1 MNKKSVEFKQ
11 STDHKIHITP
21 YWLLGFVEGEG
32 YFSTN
37 KTDYSLKFGIG
48 QTSQEI
54 IVLEAIQKYFL
65 ALPTAKNYV
74 ERNNTN
80 LVSLATYNQAKGRDY
95 KAMAQLV
102 ITQRY
107 FISNVIIPFF
117 DKLTWLSKK
126 FKDYV
131 DWKLILDL
139 INHGWH
145 FTEEGKKLISLI
157 TQGMNNY
164 RLTNNTTYQE
174 HTSREDVKARL
185 LATCIYSCRNRRGE
199 GDSSKNWRPEHMEI
213 RI

>member
-1 MNKKSVEFKQ
+1 
-11 STDHKIHITP
+11 
-21 YWLLGFVEGEG
+21 LLGFVEGEG

-131 DWKLILDL
+131 D
-139 INHGWH
+139 
-145 FTEEGKKLISLI
+145 
-157 TQGMNNY
+157 
-164 RLTNNTTYQE
+164 
-174 HTSREDVKARL
+174 
-185 LATCIYSCRNRRGE
+185 
-199 GDSSKNWRPEHMEI
+199 
-213 RI
+213 